1 MHIKPKK
8 RLGQNFLIDPNIQRK
23 IVRAC
28 ELLPT
33 DTVIEIGSG
42 RGELT
47 KSFAGQVK
55 RVFALE
61 LDGRLIETL
70 ENNLRE
76 YPNVSV
82 LNQDVL
88 KVDLGP
94 IIHNIGK
101 GELVVIGNIPY
112 YITTP
117 IIERLFSYKDAI
129 GRIFLTVQKE
139 FARRIAAPPGSK
151 EYGAFSCFVQYHAI
165 PEILF
170 TINRTCFRP
179 APKPDSAFIKLKIRS
194 SPSFKVKDEVR
205 LFKIIRAAF
214 GQRRKTLRNS
224 LEGIVPLEKLR
235 RFFDSCTLEENSR
248 PERLSL
254 EDFIRLANI

>member
-8 RLGQNFLIDPNIQRK
+8 SLGQNFLIDPNIQRK
-23 IVRAC
+23 IVQAC

-33 DTVIEIGSG
+33 DTVVEVGSG

-47 KSFAGQVK
+47 KSLAGRVK

-70 ENNLRE
+70 ENNLRDH
-76 YPNVSV
+76 PNVSI

-94 IIHNIGK
+94 IINNIGK

-129 GRIFLTVQKE
+129 DRIFLTVQKE
-139 FARRIAAPPGSK
+139 FARRIVAPPGSK
-151 EYGAFSCFVQYHAI
+151 DYGSFSCFVQYHARA
-165 PEILF
+165 EILF
-170 TINRTCFRP
+170 TIKRTCFRP
-179 APKPDSAFIKLKIRS
+179 APKPDSAFIKLKVLS
-194 SPSFKVKDEVR
+194 LSHFSVKDEAR
-205 LFKIIRAAF
+205 LFKIIRLAF

-224 LEGIVPLEKLR
+224 LEGALTQEKLR
-235 RFFDSCTLEENSR
+235 RFFEESPFDKNVR
-248 PERLSL
+248 PEVLGL
-254 EDFIRLANI
+254 EDFIRLANL

>member
-8 RLGQNFLIDPNIQRK
+8 SLGQNFLIDPNIRRK
-23 IVRAC
+23 IIQSC

-33 DTVIEIGSG
+33 DTVLEIGSG

-47 KSFAGQVK
+47 KSLAGQVK
-55 RVFALE
+55 RVVALE

-70 ENNLRE
+70 ENNLRD
-76 YPNVSV
+76 YPNVSI
-82 LNQDVL
+82 LNTDVL

-94 IIHNIGK
+94 VINNIGK

-129 GRIFLTVQKE
+129 DRIFLTVQKE

-170 TINRTCFRP
+170 TIKRTCFRP
-179 APKPDSAFIKLKIRS
+179 APKPDSAFIKLTVLS
-194 SPSFKVKDEVR
+194 SPPFKVKDEAR
-205 LFKIIRAAF
+205 LFKIIRLAF

-224 LEGIVPLEKLR
+224 LEPIVPQEKLR
-235 RFFDSCTLEENSR
+235 RFFEDSSFDRNIR
-248 PERLSL
+248 PEDLSL